1 MPFTEEPADLGP
13 ATWWGPA
20 CYWSWL
26 SVPMCYQLSRGL
38 LALLQMTV
46 RPLFKPLYL
55 TFFLAFQYLSNA
67 TPSNVL
73 WNYWNQYPG
82 GNDKVWCSSNKS
94 HIFLCLLHPACLAG
108 QHLSSLYFSLPTTYT
123 FSVYLT
129 TYTQM
134 LFSLSCISSGYY
146 KYLLSFSLLSR
157 SIHSD
162 VTAFFIKC
170 VL

>member
-46 RPLFKPLYL
+46 RPLFKPLYH
-55 TFFLAFQYLSNA
+55 TSFLAFQYLSNA

-94 HIFLCLLHPACLAG
+94 

-134 LFSLSCISSGYY
+134 LFSLSCISSGHY
-146 KYLLSFSLLSR
+146 KYLLSFSLLCR

-162 VTAFFIKC
+162 VTAFIHCLFIKC

>member
-94 HIFLCLLHPACLAG
+94 HIIPVSSAPCLPGWPTPQLSLLLFTYDLHFFCLSYYLHPN
-108 QHLSSLYFSLPTTYT
+108 
-123 FSVYLT
+123 V
-129 TYTQM
+129 
-134 LFSLSCISSGYY
+134 I
-146 KYLLSFSLLSR
+146 FSLLY
-157 SIHSD
+157 
-162 VTAFFIKC
+162 FFWLLQI
-170 VL
+170 LTLIFLAL